1 MSNRKVNVKQR
12 KARARFKRLMSTLVI
27 IGVILYII
35 IRLAL
40 SSYLSSEK
48 MYSPNYE
55 TLNLNETYNSIIFR
69 KETMVSS
76 NSTGPVK
83 YLVNE
88 GDRVKKGLK
97 IAAVTH
103 ENSEINAVVEESLDI
118 SSYQD
123 MIRLDIKGIETEI
136 VDTVEKINMQ
146 LDEKNFLLVS
156 QLKNELDILLEKKK
170 AMLSSKK
177 LIDKGDSSFKESY
190 VGGGNTKVGAEV
202 NFYSPESGI
211 VTFNSDGLESAL
223 TIEKI
228 YNINYEAVIESEVAT
243 KSLTSNRIT
252 AGNPVYKI
260 VDNSAWFL
268 VSIIEID
275 DLNLYERNQKLVV
288 DIDGQS
294 LNGVIADVFPSGTKG
309 ALIIK
314 LTEQY
319 SEFYRKRFVD
329 AQIIRDNYQG
339 LKIENSSIVE
349 NDGII
354 GVYVLGLNNKAVFKP
369 ITILGK
375 DDKYS
380 VIKDGYIYIDEDG
393 ERVRKKT
400 VDLTDSVVKNGALYR
415 NGDKIN

>member
-12 KARARFKRLMSTLVI
+12 KAKARFRRFMRTMVI
-27 IGVILYII
+27 IGVILYVIV
-35 IRLAL
+35 RLVV
-40 SSYLSSEK
+40 SSLLSSEK
-48 MYSPNYE
+48 MYSPKYDM
-55 TLNLNETYNSIIFR
+55 LNLNETYSSIIFR

-97 IAAVTH
+97 VASVTH
-103 ENSEINAVVEESLDI
+103 ENSEVSSFVEETLDI

-123 MIRLDIKGIETEI
+123 MIRLDIEGIETEI
-136 VDTVEKINMQ
+136 LDTVEKINIQ

-177 LIDKGDSSFKESY
+177 LVDKGDSSFKESY

-223 TIEKI
+223 TIEQI

-243 KSLTSNRIT
+243 KSLTSNRII
-252 AGNPVYKI
+252 AGSPVYKI

-268 VSIIEID
+268 VSIIEVN
-275 DLNLYERNQKLVV
+275 DLNLYERNQKLEV
-288 DIDGQS
+288 DIDGQRLS
-294 LNGVIADVFPSGTKG
+294 GVIADVFPSGSKG

-349 NDGII
+349 ENGVI

-380 VIKDGYIYIDEDG
+380 VIKDGYIYIDENG

-400 VDLTDSVVKNGALYR
+400 VDLTDAVVKNGALYR
-415 NGDKIN
+415 DGDKIN

>member
-1 MSNRKVNVKQR
+1 MSNRKVNYKQKR
-12 KARARFKRLMSTLVI
+12 ARAKFRRFMRTLLI
-27 IGVILYII
+27 IAII
-35 IRLAL
+35 IYVIVRLVVA
-40 SSYLSSEK
+40 SYFSSEK
-48 MYSPNYE
+48 MYEPKYDL
-55 TLNLNETYNSIIFR
+55 LNLNETYKSIIFR

-97 IAAVTH
+97 IASVTH
-103 ENSEINAVVEESLDI
+103 ENSEASAVVEEVLDI
-118 SSYQD
+118 ASYQD
-123 MIRLDIKGIETEI
+123 LIRLDIEGIESEI
-136 VDTVEKINMQ
+136 LDTVENINLQ

-156 QLKNELDILLEKKK
+156 QLKNELDILLAKKK
-170 AMLSSKK
+170 TMLSSKK

-190 VGGGNTKVGAEV
+190 VGGGNTQVGAEV

-243 KSLTSNRIT
+243 KSLTSNRII

-268 VSIIEID
+268 VSIIDVE

-288 DIDGQS
+288 EIDKQK
-294 LNGVIADVFPSGTKG
+294 LNGVIADVFPSASKG

-339 LKIENSSIVE
+339 LKIENSSVVE
-349 NDGII
+349 NNGII

-400 VDLTDSVVKNGALYR
+400 VDLTDSVIKDGALYR
-415 NGDKIN
+415 DGDKIN